1 MMTQAK
7 IQVDQDDYEFIKGI
21 YRQLNYKSLS
31 EYVREAIKVK
41 VRADQKRL
49 RETKRMEAM
58 EMIGKASHENL
69 FEPLEG
75 EDFADR

>member
-7 IQVDQDDYEFIKGI
+7 IQVDHDDYEFIKRI
-21 YRQLNYKSLS
+21 HKQLNYRSFS
-31 EYVREAIKVK
+31 EYVREAIKAK
-41 VRADQKRL
+41 VRTDQRRL
-49 RETKRMEAM
+49 REMKRKEAM
-58 EMIGKASHENL
+58 EMIGRGPYEDL